1 MPRLGADPD
10 PAGWRAGY
18 GAGTRIG
25 GARDG
30 CVVRGTDPGRRRR
43 VRTLTWVSSSTV
55 TGPDQNA
62 TEAPEFA
69 AVREA
74 AQRARAAAPAVR
86 AAAPGAV
93 DEALRA
99 AAARIRDGAPELLEI
114 NAADVEAAERNGM
127 AAGLLDRLRLTEE
140 RLAGIAT
147 QLEVLAATP
156 EPPTEWPVRTLET
169 GERVFERRIPV
180 GVIGAV
186 FEARPN
192 VTVDVASQVL
202 KARSA
207 AVLRTGSAALRSA
220 TALVER
226 ILRPALAEAGLPE
239 GAVQLVPLP
248 GHAGAEALV
257 GLPDL
262 VPLVVV
268 RGSGEVTRK
277 LSMLGATA
285 GTRVL
290 AHADGGGVLY
300 LDASASE
307 ADVVRLVT
315 DSTDRLGVCNRLNLL
330 LIDRPVYDT
339 LLPVARAALDAR
351 GVALSEPPHTHRLGH
366 EWALDSGA
374 EAHVTVA
381 PVDGPDEAAD
391 TAARETSGLAAT
403 ICASDEAVAQRFIDR
418 YTGTGVFWNA
428 TSRLLD
434 GYKLLGLPETGI
446 NVDQTPGPR
455 GPVTYRDLG
464 LRQFVVLPP
473 A

>member
-1 MPRLGADPD
+1 MSTSTATDAASSGDAAP
-10 PAGWRAGY
+10 
-18 GAGTRIG
+18 TG
-25 GARDG
+25 G
-30 CVVRGTDPGRRRR
+30 P
-43 VRTLTWVSSSTV
+43 
-55 TGPDQNA
+55 
-62 TEAPEFA
+62 EAPEFA
-69 AVREA
+69 AVRVA

-86 AAAPGAV
+86 AAGAGRI
-93 DEALRA
+93 DDALRA
-99 AAARIRDGAPELLEI
+99 AGARIRDRAADLLEV
-114 NAADVEAAERNGM
+114 NAAEVAAAQRSGM
-127 AAGLLDRLRLTEE
+127 AAGLLDRLRLDEE

-156 EPPTEWPVRTLET
+156 EPATERPVRTLET

-207 AVLRTGSAALRSA
+207 AVLRTGSAALASA
-220 TALVER
+220 TALVEQV
-226 ILRPALAEAGLPE
+226 LQPALTEAGLPAE
-239 GAVQLVPLP
+239 AVQLVPLP

-268 RGSGEVTRK
+268 RGSGEVTRR
-277 LSMLGATA
+277 LTLLGATA

-300 LDASASE
+300 LDSSATPDE
-307 ADVVRLVT
+307 VTRLVT
-315 DSTDRLGVCNRLNLL
+315 ESTDRLGVCNRLNLL
-330 LIDRPVYDT
+330 LVDRPVYDT
-339 LLPVARAALDAR
+339 LVPVAKAALDAR
-351 GVALSEPPHTHRLGH
+351 GITLSEPPHTHRLGH
-366 EWALDSGA
+366 EWALDPGA

-381 PVDGPDEAAD
+381 PVDGPDDAAD

-403 ICASDEAVAQRFIDR
+403 ICAADADVAHRFIDR
-418 YTGTGVFWNA
+418 YTGTGVFWNT

-446 NVDQTPGPR
+446 NVDHTPGPR

>member
-1 MPRLGADPD
+1 VSTSTAA
-10 PAGWRAGY
+10 PASTEAE
-18 GAGTRIG
+18 A
-25 GARDG
+25 
-30 CVVRGTDPGRRRR
+30 
-43 VRTLTWVSSSTV
+43 VRT
-55 TGPDQNA
+55 
-62 TEAPEFA
+62 
-69 AVREA
+69 A
-74 AQRARAAAPAVR
+74 AQRAA
-86 AAAPGAV
+86 AAAPGVRAAGGAAV
-93 DEALRA
+93 DAALRTA
-99 AAARIRDGAPELLEI
+99 AGLLRDRTHELLAA
-114 NAADVEAAERNGM
+114 NAVDVEAAEQNGM
-127 AAGLLDRLRLTEE
+127 APGLLDRLRLSPE
-140 RLAGIAT
+140 RLADMAT

-156 EPPTEWPVRTLET
+156 EPPLQREVRTLPT
-169 GERVFERRIPV
+169 GERVFERRVPV

-207 AVLRTGSAALRSA
+207 AVLRTGAAALGSA
-220 TALVER
+220 RALVDLV
-226 ILRPALAEAGLPE
+226 IAPALQQHGVPAA
-239 GAVQLVPLP
+239 AVQLVPTP

-277 LSMLGATA
+277 LAALGAAA

-300 LDASASE
+300 LDASAAE
-307 ADVVRLVT
+307 ADVTRLVT

-330 LIDRPVYDT
+330 LVDAPAYDR
-339 LLPVARAALDAR
+339 LWPVAEAALRAR
-351 GVALSEPPHTHRLGH
+351 GIEPSLPPHEHRLGH
-366 EWALDSGA
+366 EWALDPGA

-381 PVDGPDEAAD
+381 PVDGPVDAAV
-391 TAARETSGLAAT
+391 TAARETSGLAAAV
-403 ICASDEAVAQRFIDR
+403 CATDEAAATAFIDA
-418 YTGTGVFWNA
+418 YTGTGVFWN
-428 TSRLLD
+428 TTTRLLD

-446 NVDQTPGPR
+446 NVDHTPGPR
-455 GPVTYRDLG
+455 GPVTYVDLS

>member
-1 MPRLGADPD
+1 MSTSTALP
-10 PAGWRAGY
+10 
-18 GAGTRIG
+18 
-25 GARDG
+25 
-30 CVVRGTDPGRRRR
+30 TDSPE
-43 VRTLTWVSSSTV
+43 
-55 TGPDQNA
+55 A
-62 TEAPEFA
+62 T

-74 AQRARAAAPAVR
+74 ALRAAVAAPGVR
-86 AAAPGAV
+86 AAGGPAIDAALRTAAGFIRERAEELLAANAV
-93 DEALRA
+93 DV
-99 AAARIRDGAPELLEI
+99 D
-114 NAADVEAAERNGM
+114 AAERNGM
-127 AAGLLDRLRLTEE
+127 APGLLDRLRLGAE
-140 RLAGIAT
+140 RLADIAH
-147 QLEVLAATP
+147 QLEVLAETP
-156 EPPTEWPVRTLET
+156 EPPLQREVRTLPT
-169 GERVFERRIPV
+169 GERVFERRVPV

-207 AVLRTGSAALRSA
+207 AVLRTGSAALGSA
-220 TALVER
+220 RALVD
-226 ILRPALAEAGLPE
+226 LVLAPALEKHGVPAA
-239 GAVQLVPLP
+239 AVQLVPTP

-257 GLPDL
+257 GLPGL

-277 LSMLGATA
+277 LSALGAAA

-300 LDASASE
+300 LDASAAD
-307 ADVVRLVT
+307 ADVTRLVT
-315 DSTDRLGVCNRLNLL
+315 EGTDRLGVCNRLNLL
-330 LIDRPVYDT
+330 LIDRPAYDR
-339 LLPVARAALDAR
+339 LWPLAERALRER
-351 GVALSEPPHTHRLGH
+351 GIEPSLPPHAHPLGH
-366 EWALDSGA
+366 EWALDSGS

-381 PVDGPDEAAD
+381 AVDGPVDAAQ

-403 ICASDEAVAQRFIDR
+403 VCATDEAAATAFVDA

-428 TSRLLD
+428 TTRLLD

-446 NVDQTPGPR
+446 NVDHTPGPR
-455 GPVTYRDLG
+455 GPVTYLDLS